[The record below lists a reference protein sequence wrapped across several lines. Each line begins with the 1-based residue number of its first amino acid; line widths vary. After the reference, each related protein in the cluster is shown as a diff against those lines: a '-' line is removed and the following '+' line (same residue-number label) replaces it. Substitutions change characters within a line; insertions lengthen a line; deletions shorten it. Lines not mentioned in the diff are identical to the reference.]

1 MANSVEI
8 KTSPVR
14 DIDLSALPPMPPKIL
29 ESYLKMWRDPRTFDH
44 LQVGDDGL
52 WVAMHGA
59 EIVAT
64 GPDLSKVLR
73 MVDDYGPEDILMLH
87 VPPDD
92 VFLIY

>member
-1 MANSVEI
+1 MRQTGE
-8 KTSPVR
+8 SPAVVH
-14 DIDLSALPPMPPKIL
+14 DLDSLPLPPMPPKIL
-29 ESYLKMWRDPRTFDH
+29 ESQKAMWSNPHLFDYLD
-44 LQVGDDGL
+44 VGDDGL

-73 MVDDYGPEDILMLH
+73 MVDDYGPEEILMLH

-92 VFLIY
+92 VIEIY